1 MPTADFRFYEELNDH
16 LTVARRKCSFTH
28 AFDGTPAV
36 KDVIESLG
44 VPPTEIDLILVDGK
58 SVRFSHRLRGGERVA
73 VYPMFERFDIRPLHR
88 LRPRPLRRTRFVADG
103 HLGRLA
109 RSLRLLGF
117 DTLYSTDLDDTAL
130 IAIATRERRILLTR
144 DVGLLKHKALTRG
157 YRLRATDPNRQ
168 VEEVVHA
175 FSLEKDLRP
184 FTRCMSCNAVV
195 RGMARADLAGRVP
208 KVYRDTT
215 ARMIDHQRNPTGG
228 LAMPDIIRKVNYVYV
243 TTPNQAGTAARA
255 LEALRAAS
263 VDLLAFSGFP
273 TGRGKAQIDFVTGDV
288 EAVKRVARAQKWTLS
303 RVKRAFLVQGTDVIG
318 AALQP
323 LATLAAAKINVIAA
337 DAVAAGD
344 GRYGMIFWVEPR
356 AYGRAAKLLGAE

>member
-1 MPTADFRFYEELNDH
+1 
-16 LTVARRKCSFTH
+16 
-28 AFDGTPAV
+28 
-36 KDVIESLG
+36 
-44 VPPTEIDLILVDGK
+44 
-58 SVRFSHRLRGGERVA
+58 
-73 VYPMFERFDIRPLHR
+73 
-88 LRPRPLRRTRFVADG
+88 
-103 HLGRLA
+103 
-109 RSLRLLGF
+109 
-117 DTLYSTDLDDTAL
+117 
-130 IAIATRERRILLTR
+130 
-144 DVGLLKHKALTRG
+144 
-157 YRLRATDPNRQ
+157 
-168 VEEVVHA
+168 
-175 FSLEKDLRP
+175 
-184 FTRCMSCNAVV
+184 
-195 RGMARADLAGRVP
+195 
-208 KVYRDTT
+208 
-215 ARMIDHQRNPTGG
+215 
-228 LAMPDIIRKVNYVYV
+228 MPDIIRKVNYVYV

-356 AYGRAAKLLGAE
+356 DYGRSAKLLGAQ